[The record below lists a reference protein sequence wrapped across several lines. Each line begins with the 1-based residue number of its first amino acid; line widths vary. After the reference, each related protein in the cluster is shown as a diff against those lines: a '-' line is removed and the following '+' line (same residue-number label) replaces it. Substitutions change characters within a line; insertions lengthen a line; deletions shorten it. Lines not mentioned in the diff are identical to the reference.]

1 MDLDPTC
8 GCLNAAQIG
17 FSVSSPGHSRS
28 ADEDS
33 DILVQSREEA
43 VRKQK
48 NWQLRLPPRWRG

>member
-28 ADEDS
+28 ADEDR

-48 NWQLRLPPRWRG
+48 NWQLRLPPR